1 MGKNGVGGTVG
12 GTTGW
17 TIRASIDPFKGKNQG
32 KKREKRA
39 ETYPLI
45 PFNAGEKAPQKIGA
59 NSMIFSRLNAFNG
72 DLMCRKQLFR
82 AFFVISG
89 VVWVPI

>member
-1 MGKNGVGGTVG
+1 MFSGWQKMGKNGVGGTVG

-17 TIRASIDPFKGKNQG
+17 TIRASIDPFKGKNRC

-45 PFNAGEKAPQKIGA
+45 PFNA
-59 NSMIFSRLNAFNG
+59 
-72 DLMCRKQLFR
+72 
-82 AFFVISG
+82 
-89 VVWVPI
+89 

>member
-17 TIRASIDPFKGKNQG
+17 TIRASIDPFKGKNRC

-45 PFNAGEKAPQKIGA
+45 PFNAGEKAP
-59 NSMIFSRLNAFNG
+59 
-72 DLMCRKQLFR
+72 
-82 AFFVISG
+82 
-89 VVWVPI
+89 

>member
-17 TIRASIDPFKGKNQG
+17 TIRASIDPFNGKNQG
-32 KKREKRA
+32 EKRKKGA

-45 PFNAGEKAPQKIGA
+45 PFNAGEKVPQKFGI
-59 NSMIFSRLNAFNG
+59 NSMYISELNTFNG
-72 DLMCRKQLFR
+72 DLTCRKQVFS
-82 AFFVISG
+82 AFLVISG